1 MPSFRQYWS
10 TMPNTTRH
18 HYIKT
23 HRDFSVFKRYIITHA
38 RNNNV
43 TITEDVGDASFDSF
57 RSKKRTSNTQSISQP
72 SPKRLRKSGPPSP
85 LLPIEEPQ
93 ELHIEEPQLLTQI
106 EEPQAAIEIDSPN
119 EPQIEEL
126 QAAAVNAPPAIAIN
140 GARKPLVLNGITI
153 EVDPQTLMVNATQMC
168 SAAGKLFGN
177 YRRLDSTEEF
187 LQELSSNIHICIFE
201 LVKCKPG
208 HNGGTLVDWRVAL
221 HLAQW
226 LSPAVQVQV
235 TGWICEL
242 RIEND
247 QLLTQINELQAAAA
261 ISLHTNVVNGARK
274 PLVLNGI
281 TIEVDPQTLM
291 VNATQMCRA
300 AGKEFANYSTTIGM
314 IQYLNALESNLGIPR
329 LNLITSNRGGNHSG
343 TMVHRR
349 VALYLAQRLS
359 ADFAVQVTGWL
370 EELFTTGRVELG
382 NEMSSQQLD
391 EAWQQRVID
400 AQRLQKDAEDR
411 LAGAI
416 EETRKEL
423 IAKASEERELAVQKT
438 REELMATVQALVRD
452 TEQLPQFPDGAN
464 VLYAAYIDNGLIKY
478 GQSSNFIRRLAD
490 HQRHYPEF
498 LLIKALLCDNAVAA
512 EKKLRDFVAKKRI
525 GAEFRGEK
533 EIIGFKTQEDIY
545 LLIKAMQKSCRNRS
559 SDNAVEL
566 KRIEANVTIQLK
578 KMELL
583 MQDKITFEQYL
594 LMK

>member
-1 MPSFRQYWS
+1 MAHPDIAIHIAQWCSA
-10 TMPNTTRH
+10 
-18 HYIKT
+18 
-23 HRDFSVFKRYIITHA
+23 DFSIQVSRWVRELRIK
-38 RNNNV
+38 
-43 TITEDVGDASFDSF
+43 
-57 RSKKRTSNTQSISQP
+57 NT
-72 SPKRLRKSGPPSP
+72 
-85 LLPIEEPQ
+85 
-93 ELHIEEPQLLTQI
+93 QLLTQI
-106 EEPQAAIEIDSPN
+106 EELQAAIVD
-119 EPQIEEL
+119 
-126 QAAAVNAPPAIAIN
+126 APPAIAIN

-168 SAAGKLFGN
+168 RAAGNLFGN

-201 LVKCKPG
+201 LVKCNPG
-208 HNGGTLVDWRVAL
+208 HNGGTWVDWRVAL

-235 TGWICEL
+235 TGWIGEL
-242 RIEND
+242 M
-247 QLLTQINELQAAAA
+247 L
-261 ISLHTNVVNGARK
+261 
-274 PLVLNGI
+274 
-281 TIEVDPQTLM
+281 
-291 VNATQMCRA
+291 
-300 AGKEFANYSTTIGM
+300 
-314 IQYLNALESNLGIPR
+314 
-329 LNLITSNRGGNHSG
+329 
-343 TMVHRR
+343 
-349 VALYLAQRLS
+349 
-359 ADFAVQVTGWL
+359 
-370 EELFTTGRVELG
+370 TGRVELG
-382 NEMSSQQLD
+382 NEMSPQQLD

-566 KRIEANVTIQLK
+566 KRIEADVTIQIK

-583 MQDKITFEQYL
+583 MHDKITFEQYL

>member
-43 TITEDVGDASFDSF
+43 TITEDVGDSSFDSF

-72 SPKRLRKSGPPSP
+72 STKRLRKSGPPSP
-85 LLPIEEPQ
+85 LLPIEEPH
-93 ELHIEEPQLLTQI
+93 ELNI
-106 EEPQAAIEIDSPN
+106 EEPQAAIEIDSPHDLQIEEPQAAVNVAPPTIAVNGAEIIEFVLKLSNGTDFNVPVRCDGYVNVTKICQAAGKRLQHYRERIDSQHFLDRYVVLTGIPASTLIEAN
-119 EPQIEEL
+119 EGNCANRGTMAHPDIAIHIAQWCSADFSIQVSRWVRELRIKNTQLLTQIEEL

-153 EVDPQTLMVNATQMC
+153 EVDPQTLVVNATQMC
-168 SAAGKLFGN
+168 RAAGKLFGN

-187 LQELSSNIHICIFE
+187 LQELSSNIHISILD
-201 LVKCKPG
+201 LVKS
-208 HNGGTLVDWRVAL
+208 NQGGNHSGTWVDWRVAL

-235 TGWICEL
+235 TGWLGEL
-242 RIEND
+242 M
-247 QLLTQINELQAAAA
+247 L
-261 ISLHTNVVNGARK
+261 
-274 PLVLNGI
+274 
-281 TIEVDPQTLM
+281 
-291 VNATQMCRA
+291 
-300 AGKEFANYSTTIGM
+300 
-314 IQYLNALESNLGIPR
+314 
-329 LNLITSNRGGNHSG
+329 
-343 TMVHRR
+343 
-349 VALYLAQRLS
+349 
-359 ADFAVQVTGWL
+359 
-370 EELFTTGRVELG
+370 TGRVELG
-382 NEMSSQQLD
+382 NEMSPQQLD

-464 VLYAAYIDNGLIKY
+464 VLYAAYIDDGLIKY